1 MHRLSDYIKE
11 IKNKVT
17 DEETHSQTFEIFQYL
32 YQWHNEIIEILCT
45 RWVCTLKQKMRRHF
59 WNDFRTPPLSR
70 NRQKRFSNPKFILRL
85 EAKTITQWETKLLT
99 VLHFTENIL
108 LISLLSSF
116 STGSHATL
124 MSLVEK
130 ERLNW
135 IELNWKL
142 TNVNDVIS
150 LISRFTCT
158 GFAVTLES
166 IKAATGV
173 RPFSV
178 ITRRINMAIVCV
190 RTGAFINI
198 Y

>member
-1 MHRLSDYIKE
+1 MEWKRNGSMEGYSI
-11 IKNKVT
+11 
-17 DEETHSQTFEIFQYL
+17 
-32 YQWHNEIIEILCT
+32 QWHNEIIGILCT
-45 RWVCTLKQKMRRHF
+45 RCVCTLKQKMTRHF
-59 WNDFRTPPLSR
+59 FNDFRTPPLSR
-70 NRQKRFSNPKFILRL
+70 NRQWHYSNRKFILPL
-85 EAKTITQWETKLLT
+85 KAKKITQWETKLLT
-99 VLHFTENIL
+99 LLHFTENIL

-116 STGSHATL
+116 SAGSHATL

-135 IELNWKL
+135 IELKINKP
-142 TNVNDVIS
+142 IS
-150 LISRFTCT
+150 LISRFTCA

-198 Y
+198 YEN